1 MNSTPSRR
9 YGRVFG
15 LCASLA
21 AAGCLQKAPTKP
33 SPEPVPSASPAPA
46 STPVPVP
53 TATPGPSPSPKAPVH
68 RDILGKK
75 LGQKKQLYSQHNEE
89 LIIRDFF
96 QDRRDGVFVDVG
108 CAWPVKDSN
117 TYFLEKE
124 LDWSGIGVD
133 ALPQYARAWAS
144 HRPKSRF
151 FNYLVTDKP
160 GPPHI
165 FYRSELSGR
174 SSMDSKKAAAGKGVK
189 YEEIRV
195 PAITLTKLLRDNHVA
210 RVDLLSIDIEGAE
223 LLALA
228 GFDIARFRPQLVCIE
243 WYHAGR
249 DKIRAYFAAHGYA
262 RIERYVPYDHVN
274 DYYTPKA
281 NLAASEAP

>member
-1 MNSTPSRR
+1 
-9 YGRVFG
+9 VLG

-21 AAGCLQKAPTKP
+21 VSGCGQRPPTKAT
-33 SPEPVPSASPAPA
+33 PEPRPTVSPVPVATPTPAPA
-46 STPVPVP
+46 PTPE
-53 TATPGPSPSPKAPVH
+53 PSPSPTPPVH

-75 LGQKKQLYSQHNEE
+75 LAQKKKLYSQHNEE

-96 QDRRDGVFVDVG
+96 QDKRGGVFVDVG
-108 CAWPVKDSN
+108 CAWPIKDSN

-124 LDWSGIGVD
+124 LGWSGIGVD
-133 ALPQYARAWAS
+133 ALPQYARAWAN

-151 FNYLVTDKP
+151 FNYLVTDRP

-165 FYRSELSGR
+165 FYRSDLSGR
-174 SSMDSKKAAAGKGVK
+174 SSMDSNKASAGHGVK
-189 YEEIRV
+189 YQEIRV
-195 PAITLTKLLRDNHVA
+195 PTITLTKLLRDNHVA

-249 DKIRAYFAAHGYA
+249 DKVRAYFASHGYA

-281 NLAASEAP
+281 NLAASGSP

>member
-1 MNSTPSRR
+1 ML
-9 YGRVFG
+9 G
-15 LCASLA
+15 LCASLV
-21 AAGCLQKAPTKP
+21 AAGCGPKPATKAT
-33 SPEPVPSASPAPA
+33 PEPRPTAS
-46 STPVPVP
+46 PVPV
-53 TATPGPSPSPKAPVH
+53 ATPIPEPTPTPEPSPSPKGPVH

-75 LGQKKQLYSQHNEE
+75 LAQKKQLYSQHNEE

-96 QDRRDGVFVDVG
+96 QDKRGGVFLDVG

-124 LDWSGIGVD
+124 LGWSGVGVD
-133 ALPQYARAWAS
+133 ALPEYARAWANQRPRS
-144 HRPKSRF
+144 HF

-165 FYRSELSGR
+165 FYRSDLSGR
-174 SSMDSKKAAAGKGVK
+174 SSMDSKKAAAGHDVK

-195 PAITLTKLLRDNHVA
+195 PTITLTKLLRDNHVA
-210 RVDLLSIDIEGAE
+210 RIDLLSIDIEGAE

-228 GFDIARFRPQLVCIE
+228 GLDIARFRPQLVCIE

-249 DKIRAYFAAHGYA
+249 EKIRTYFAAHGYA

-281 NLAASEAP
+281 NLAASQAP